1 MERYQVVLAAMAA
14 GGPRASFNPVQVQ
27 KNLFLIDR
35 EIPDWIDGPHFNFE
49 PYDYGPFDKA
59 VYEAL
64 DSLFEEEQVSI
75 DRTSRHRKY
84 SLTGSGFDR
93 GTAVLGELPEP
104 VVRYMMEVARWVRF
118 LTFGQL
124 LASIYR
130 HYPDMAVESM
140 VPNMASRYPRVSRL
154 FPIPSFSSGMAR
166 TFDFMG
172 TLDEY
177 RPGWGD
183 SRRDALAIHGDWA
196 AVGNDLEVA
205 MGSCFRKRPH
215 ES

>member
-14 GGPRASFNPVQVQ
+14 GGPGARFNPVQVQ

-35 EIPDWIDGPHFNFE
+35 EIPDRVAGPHFNFE
-49 PYDYGPFDKA
+49 PYDHGPFDKA
-59 VYEAL
+59 VYEVL
-64 DSLFEEEQVSI
+64 DSLAREDQVSI
-75 DRTSRHRKY
+75 DRTNRYRTY
-84 SLTGSGFDR
+84 TLTGSGFER

-104 VVRYMMEVARWVRF
+104 VARYMREAARWVRS
-118 LTFGQL
+118 LTFGRL
-124 LASIYR
+124 LAPIYQ
-130 HYPDMAVESM
+130 HYPDMEVNSI
-140 VPNMASRYPRVSRL
+140 VPNMASRYPRASRL
-154 FPIPSFSSGMAR
+154 FPIPSFLSGMAR

-177 RPGWGD
+177 QPGWRD
-183 SRRDALAIHGDWA
+183 RRHDALAIHGDWA

-205 MGSCFRKRPH
+205 MESHFWKRPH